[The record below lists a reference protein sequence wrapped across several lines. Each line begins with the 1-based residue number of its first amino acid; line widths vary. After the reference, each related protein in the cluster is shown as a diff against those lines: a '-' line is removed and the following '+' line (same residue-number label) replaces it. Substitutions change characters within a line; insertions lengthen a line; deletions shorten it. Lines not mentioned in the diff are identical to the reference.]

1 MTILLVKNSDASH
14 IILATPNK
22 HVGALDLGIELGGFF
37 DTPLVVDT
45 PMGLKIMSINTN
57 DYGSHIQRQASPY

>member
-1 MTILLVKNSDASH
+1 MTILLVKNNDVSH
-14 IILATPNK
+14 TILANPNK

-45 PMGLKIMSINTN
+45 LYN
-57 DYGSHIQRQASPY
+57 

>member
-1 MTILLVKNSDASH
+1 M
-14 IILATPNK
+14 
-22 HVGALDLGIELGGFF
+22 GALDLGIELGGFF

-57 DYGSHIQRQASPY
+57 DYGSHIQRQASPYWGFNL